1 MAITLSYVVGSRLVG
16 TFYRKFSI
24 EVGSFNFI
32 QSLTG
37 TLQSECLR
45 NGEEYFIPLAIY
57 IRNFYKS

>member
-45 NGEEYFIPLAIY
+45 NGEEYFIP
-57 IRNFYKS
+57 